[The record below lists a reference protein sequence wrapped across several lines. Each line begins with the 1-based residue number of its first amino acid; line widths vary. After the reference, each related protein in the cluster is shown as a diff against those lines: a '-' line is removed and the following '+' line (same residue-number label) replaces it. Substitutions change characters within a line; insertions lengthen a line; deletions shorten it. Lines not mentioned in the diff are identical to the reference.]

1 MKYVCLM
8 RGINVSGQRKVNMK
22 TLCTQLAE
30 LGMDNV
36 SYYLQSGNLLFD
48 TSLTSSEIKATIT
61 QLLGDAYD
69 YQDVD
74 LFLFTFDTLQAI
86 YDEMPTFVSDQ
97 DVSKSHFTFLNDI
110 PDTKLTEQMD
120 DQAFLPDQ
128 YRLCGTMVYV
138 YCPNGYGRT
147 KIHTNFFE
155 RKLKVR
161 ATTRNHKT
169 VATLLDKLSS

>member
-48 TSLTSSEIKATIT
+48 TLLTSSEIKATIT

-74 LFLFTFDTLQAI
+74 LFLFTFDALQAI
-86 YDEMPTFVSDQ
+86 YDEMLHLILIRMKAKATSPSSMT
-97 DVSKSHFTFLNDI
+97 HLI
-110 PDTKLTEQMD
+110 P
-120 DQAFLPDQ
+120 P
-128 YRLCGTMVYV
+128 
-138 YCPNGYGRT
+138 
-147 KIHTNFFE
+147 
-155 RKLKVR
+155 
-161 ATTRNHKT
+161 
-169 VATLLDKLSS
+169 